1 MVGIC
6 EKCPGQGG
14 QSVKV
19 VVSFGLVA
27 LVIFAALCVVVG
39 ERIAPRIEQSLGIEQ
54 PKQAYTPGGV
64 SYDELRN
71 APLNTQPVNE
81 KASREIK
88 RQEPYCPP
96 CNEVR
101 SGNLLPFVN
110 YAPRVITQVGQASP
124 PPQPTTQ
131 QPNLTATPVSPKYSL
146 AVFVG
151 TDAASNQLLDWV
163 NRDPQLS
170 ELRKGVNFQAYTKDN
185 PLYKERWS
193 AVIPADQ
200 FPAIV
205 FADPRGGHVY
215 VAGAS
220 TLPTSAS
227 GLYSEL
233 KQATEIQ
240 SRASPPADQ
249 NLLPSVQ
256 EFDPNCPDGNCKPGR
271 EPLLNPERQPLFPNL
286 RPRNQNPVESLLYW
300 LWNPGEALLAGLCGL
315 AFVVLLFVVAIKVI
329 RS

>member
-6 EKCPGQGG
+6 EKCPSGQGG
-14 QSVKV
+14 QRVKV

-39 ERIAPRIEQSLGIEQ
+39 ERIAPRIEQSFGLEQ
-54 PKQAYTPGGV
+54 PRQQYIPGGI

-96 CNEVR
+96 CDEVR
-101 SGNLLPFVN
+101 SGLSPFAAS
-110 YAPRVITQVGQASP
+110 APPSMLQTALAPQL
-124 PPQPTTQ
+124 PQPALQ
-131 QPNLTATPVSPKYSL
+131 QPNLTATPTTPKHSL

-151 TDAASNQLLDWV
+151 TDAASNKLLEWV
-163 NRDPQLS
+163 NRDPQLA
-170 ELRKGVNFQAYTKDN
+170 ELRKSVNFQAYTKDN

-200 FPAIV
+200 FPAVV
-205 FADPRGGHVY
+205 FADPRGGHIY

-227 GLYSEL
+227 GLYSAL

-240 SRASPPADQ
+240 QRASPAAD
-249 NLLPSVQ
+249 PEIVTSVQ
-256 EFDPNCPDGNCKPGR
+256 EFDPNCPDGNCNPGR
-271 EPLLNPERQPLFPNL
+271 EPFLNPDRQPLFPNL

-300 LWNPGEALLAGLCGL
+300 IWNPGEALLAMLCGV
-315 AFVVLLFVVAIKVI
+315 AFLVLLFVVAIKVF

>member
-14 QSVKV
+14 QRVKV

-39 ERIAPRIEQSLGIEQ
+39 ERIAPRIEQSFGLEQ
-54 PKQAYTPGGV
+54 PRQQYIPGGV

-88 RQEPYCPP
+88 RQQPYCPP
-96 CNEVR
+96 CDEVR
-101 SGNLLPFVN
+101 SGLSPFAAS
-110 YAPRVITQVGQASP
+110 APPSMLQTALAPQL
-124 PPQPTTQ
+124 PQPALQ
-131 QPNLTATPVSPKYSL
+131 QPNLTATPTTPKHSL

-151 TDAASNQLLDWV
+151 TDAASNKLLEWV
-163 NRDPQLS
+163 NRDPQLA
-170 ELRKGVNFQAYTKDN
+170 ELRKSVNFQAYTKDN

-200 FPAIV
+200 FPAVV
-205 FADPRGGHVY
+205 FADPRGGHIY

-227 GLYSEL
+227 GLYSAL

-240 SRASPPADQ
+240 QRASPAVDSG
-249 NLLPSVQ
+249 LLPSVQ

-271 EPLLNPERQPLFPNL
+271 EPFLNPDRQPLFPNL

-300 LWNPGEALLAGLCGL
+300 IWNPGEALLAVLCGI
-315 AFVVLLFVVAIKVI
+315 AFLVLLFVVVIKVL

>member
-14 QSVKV
+14 QRVKV

-39 ERIAPRIEQSLGIEQ
+39 ERIAPRIEQSFGIDQ
-54 PKQAYTPGGV
+54 PRQQYIPGGV

-71 APLNTQPVNE
+71 APRNTQPVNE

-88 RQEPYCPP
+88 RQQPYCPP
-96 CNEVR
+96 CDEVR
-101 SGNLLPFVN
+101 SGLSPFAAS
-110 YAPRVITQVGQASP
+110 APQSMLQTALAPQL
-124 PPQPTTQ
+124 PQPALQ
-131 QPNLTATPVSPKYSL
+131 QPNLTATPTTPKHSL

-151 TDAASNQLLDWV
+151 TDPASNKLLEWV

-170 ELRKGVNFQAYTKDN
+170 ELRKSVNFQAYTKDN

-200 FPAIV
+200 FPAVV
-205 FADPRGGHVY
+205 FADPRGGHIY

-227 GLYSEL
+227 GLYSAL

-240 SRASPPADQ
+240 QRASPAVDSG
-249 NLLPSVQ
+249 LLPSVQ

-271 EPLLNPERQPLFPNL
+271 EPFLNPDRQPLFPNL

-300 LWNPGEALLAGLCGL
+300 IWNPGEALLAVLCGI
-315 AFVVLLFVVAIKVI
+315 AFLVLLFVVVIKVL